1 MAETQGLC
9 LLHSCPGSQGT
20 HGGCRNP
27 TSSIFMGCC
36 SQEGDS
42 SLKEVLYERPKDA
55 FGGRLG
61 KFCLTNVMLIEQE
74 EIPLS
79 GSVA

>member
-1 MAETQGLC
+1 
-9 LLHSCPGSQGT
+9 
-20 HGGCRNP
+20 
-27 TSSIFMGCC
+27 MGCC